1 LGLLATFQIYFIV
14 SRLKVSHVLDFNSNQ
29 MREGGR

>member
-1 LGLLATFQIYFIV
+1 LPIPKFYFIV
-14 SRLKVSHVLDFNSNQ
+14 SRVEVSHVLDFNSNQ